1 VGGLPQGG
9 KLKYDMKHALILA
22 ILLAA
27 SGCASK
33 RPLPPTVIE
42 KVRTV
47 TETIRDTVFVVEPE
61 KSTATFEVNCPD
73 QQQPTIKPTGSKPAK
88 NLKPPTAD
96 LSGNVLTVDCQTLAQ
111 DMFFRWKE
119 QFVLETQNNKEFV
132 NVPFEPSWFQ
142 KLYMAVGK
150 VTLLVIIIG
159 LGLRFSP
166 LNINVLK
173 FLK

>member
-1 VGGLPQGG
+1 
-9 KLKYDMKHALILA
+9 MKKALILSFF
-22 ILLAA
+22 LAA

-33 RPLPPTVIE
+33 RPVPPTIIE
-42 KVRTV
+42 KVRNV
-47 TETIRDTVFVVEPE
+47 KEIVRDTVFVVSAE

-73 QQQPTIKPTGSKPAK
+73 QQKPTIKPTGTQPAK

-96 LSGNVLTVDCQTLAQ
+96 LSGNLLTINCETIAQ
-111 DMFFRWKE
+111 ELFFQWKE
-119 QFVLETQNNKEFV
+119 QFISERETINQPVE
-132 NVPFEPSWFQ
+132 VPFKPSWFQ
-142 KLYMAVGK
+142 KLYMTVGK
-150 VTLLVIIIG
+150 LTILAIIIG

>member
-1 VGGLPQGG
+1 
-9 KLKYDMKHALILA
+9 MKHALILA
-22 ILLAA
+22 IVLAA

-47 TETIRDTVFVVEPE
+47 TETVRDTAFVVPAE
-61 KSTATFEVNCPD
+61 KSTATFEVKCPD
-73 QQQPTIKPTGSKPAK
+73 QQKPTIKPTGTKPAK

-96 LSGNVLTVDCQTLAQ
+96 LSGNLLTINCETIAQ
-111 DMFFRWKE
+111 ELFFQWKE
-119 QFVLETQNNKEFV
+119 QFISERETITQPAE
-132 NVPFEPSWFQ
+132 VPFEPSWFQ
-142 KLYMAVGK
+142 KLYMTVGK
-150 VTLLVIIIG
+150 GTLLVIIIG